1 MDKTKVFD
9 DNAKVSCNEFEAGIR
24 RERFLL
30 LINAIK
36 GRRIGLTMH
45 ERTHVSGIFEAMNR
59 EGNTIAVSALD
70 TPLGQQ
76 QSVLLRASDVIS
88 MSFELS

>member
-1 MDKTKVFD
+1 MDNSKVCND
-9 DNAKVSCNEFEAGIR
+9 TLKVSCNEFEAGLR

-36 GRRIGLTMH
+36 GRRIDLTMH
-45 ERTHVSGIFEAMNR
+45 ERTHVRGTFEAMNR

-88 MSFELS
+88 LSFELP